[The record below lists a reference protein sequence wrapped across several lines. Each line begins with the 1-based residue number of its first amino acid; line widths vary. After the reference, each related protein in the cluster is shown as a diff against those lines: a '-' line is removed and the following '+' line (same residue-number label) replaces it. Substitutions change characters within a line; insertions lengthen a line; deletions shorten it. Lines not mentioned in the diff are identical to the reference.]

1 MWNVE
6 DPAAKLEISPAQS
19 ASELRRPFACG
30 GGLVRS
36 LQERNCPG
44 RENSEHDEN
53 ADEMRR
59 MKQRSPLA
67 FFPSDRN
74 DDPIKKQEM
83 DRTFR
88 QPAESKKNKR
98 HNPSQPRG
106 FFLLP
111 KAQPKNNR
119 ERTKRNVKRLDFD

>member
-6 DPAAKLEISPAQS
+6 YPAAKLEISPAQS
-19 ASELRRPFACG
+19 ASELRRPFRR
-30 GGLVRS
+30 RS
-36 LQERNCPG
+36 CVSGCLQKRNRPG

-59 MKQRSPLA
+59 MKQRSPVA

-98 HNPSQPRG
+98 H
-106 FFLLP
+106 
-111 KAQPKNNR
+111 
-119 ERTKRNVKRLDFD
+119 